1 MSKKV
6 LLTDRIK
13 GLIAKHT
20 DNSVD
25 ASTVSVYECIA
36 INSLPVSKRGTLYQ
50 GAILD
55 AQTMHEMAEYVNNG
69 GSVPLHNL
77 HDQDIALP
85 VGRVFCCEVRTT
97 FSGTTELRTLFY
109 LPNSEVDL
117 IAKLEANV
125 VDEVSVGFLPKKI
138 QCSKCGF
145 DFLGSEATF
154 ENIWTLT
161 CNNDHTIGEDGVH
174 SKLSG
179 LGQWMELSLV
189 SKGAA
194 NNAKILSRTKQLMG
208 EQEYN
213 RLAAS
218 GVKPEATTLFT
229 IATKE
234 PKMDMQALI
243 LQLSQAN
250 GSVMLKDAEITSL
263 KASVTALTAER
274 DTLKARPIPDVADV
288 QAKLTAAEAEAAA
301 QKLLATSA
309 VAFVRTE
316 ADRLAVAAGLA
327 KPAETADFSTLA
339 ASIGASRAK
348 LADLPTGGATQGTGT
363 GTGTGTGAKLEA
375 SSASS
380 FKTAR

>member
-6 LLTDRIK
+6 PLTDRIK

-36 INSLPVSKRGTLYQ
+36 INSLPITKRGTLYQ
-50 GAILD
+50 GAVLD
-55 AQTMHEMAEYVNNG
+55 AQTMYEMAEYVNNG
-69 GSVPLHNL
+69 GAVPLHNL
-77 HDQDIALP
+77 HDQDVALP
-85 VGRVFCCEVRTT
+85 IGRVFSAEVRST

-117 IAKLEANV
+117 ITKLDTNV
-125 VDEVSVGFLPKKI
+125 VDEVSVGFMPKKI

-145 DFLGSEATF
+145 DFLGAEATF

-161 CNNDHTIGEDGVH
+161 CNHDHTIGEDGVY

-218 GVKPEATTLFT
+218 GIKPEATTLFT

-234 PKMDMQALI
+234 TKMDMEKLI
-243 LQLSQAN
+243 LQLSQAT
-250 GSVMLKDAEITSL
+250 GSVMLKDAEIAGL

-274 DTLKARPIPDVADV
+274 DQLKAREIPNVADV
-288 QAKLTAAEAEAAA
+288 QAKLTAAEAEVATH
-301 QKLLATSA
+301 KTLAESA
-309 VAFVRTE
+309 LKFVRTE
-316 ADRLAVAAGLA
+316 ADRLAIAAGLT
-327 KPAETADFSTLA
+327 KPAETADLSALT
-339 ASIGASRAK
+339 ASIEASRAK
-348 LADLPTGGATQGTGT
+348 LADLPTGGAAQGSSAGS
-363 GTGTGTGAKLEA
+363 GADTKLEA
-375 SSASS
+375 STASP